1 MRNSIGQA
9 DTHKKRNAERM
20 MELRQLM
27 ERGERERE
35 REINDDSDKMFI
47 PVEVRAARIVSS

>member
-35 REINDDSDKMFI
+35 INDDSDKMFI
-47 PVEVRAARIVSS
+47 PVEVRAARIVLS